1 MTVRNLVL
9 STVIALIATSAVGC
23 SFSASSKGSSN
34 SSESISNSI
43 SSPFTS
49 SSASSSPED
58 AYREEVKDF
67 TASYL
72 KSGGDAS
79 RLEQEIGKIAEK
91 RGISDWETNEA
102 TYVGLG
108 KGLHKAGLKQTEL
121 DGYKAAIAD
130 NEKQADW
137 MQDGYDERK

>member
-1 MTVRNLVL
+1 MRSLVVF
-9 STVIALIATSAVGC
+9 SIVALLAMQTAGC

-34 SSESISNSI
+34 SSESSSDSI

-79 RLEQEIGKIAEK
+79 QLEHEIGKLAEK

-108 KGLHKAGLKQTEL
+108 KGLHKAGLKQPEL
-121 DGYKAAIAD
+121 EGYKSSIAD
-130 NEKQADW
+130 NEQQAEW
-137 MQDGYDERK
+137 IQDGYDERK